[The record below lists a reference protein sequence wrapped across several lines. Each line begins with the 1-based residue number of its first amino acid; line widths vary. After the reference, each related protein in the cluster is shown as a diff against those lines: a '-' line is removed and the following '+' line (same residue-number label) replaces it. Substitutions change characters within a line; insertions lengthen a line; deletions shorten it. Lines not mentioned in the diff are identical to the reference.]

1 MVKKTLNKN
10 CPVARSLDIVGERWT
25 LLIVRHLLTGPMRFQ
40 DLLQSMVGIAPN
52 VLSDRLKTLENH
64 DLVKR
69 CFYSDHPP
77 RAEYSLTDKGLE
89 LGVVVLALGRWGVRH
104 LGIRSPTTLRH
115 DECHDHLKLAA
126 EALLRRPVH
135 RQKSRN
141 PQRAA
146 EVEALRRPDF
156 RS

>member
-1 MVKKTLNKN
+1 MVKKTFDRD

-25 LLIVRHLLTGPMRFQ
+25 LLIVRDLLTGPMRFQ
-40 DLLQSMVGIAPN
+40 DLLQSTVGIAPN
-52 VLSDRLKTLENH
+52 VLSDRLKTLENY

-69 CFYSDHPP
+69 RFYSEHPP

-104 LGIRSPTTLRH
+104 LGVRSPRTLQH

-126 EALLRRPVH
+126 EALHRRPVH
-135 RQKSRN
+135 RQKSRESAKS
-141 PQRAA
+141 R
-146 EVEALRRPDF
+146 
-156 RS
+156 